1 MMKSENSSGEG
12 GDQQLRPAS
21 GGSRGEETIEVVKRN
36 WRAEIETAQT
46 YRDLAKWEQDEKRKG
61 VLLRMAEA
69 EERHAQR
76 WEQKLRDLGVEPPV
90 LEDTIGRRLN
100 RWWNK
105 IAGAN
110 IAIRR
115 MEAAEERHE
124 AEFREQADRAL
135 AGEQD
140 VQEFLRQS
148 ALEEKAH
155 ARALNAMA
163 GPPSPRTAL
172 DAILKRERW
181 HGRGGSWVADAI
193 YGANDGLGA
202 VFGIVSG
209 VAGATSNQQHFILIA
224 GLAGTLASTLSMG
237 AGAYLAAKSEA
248 EVYEAEI
255 SRERA
260 EVEENPEEEIEEMSL
275 FYQLQGF
282 TPEESQKM
290 AERLAQQ
297 PEQFVQAMAQ
307 SELGLSEH
315 RFPNQWTAAL
325 SAGISTA
332 IGAFIPIIPFFFS
345 GGVEAVIFSFG
356 ISLVAHFAVGALKS
370 LITIRSWWASGLEMT
385 WIGVIVA
392 VITYGLGLA
401 FGALG

>member
-1 MMKSENSSGEG
+1 MMKGESSSGDG
-12 GDQQLRPAS
+12 RDRQLRQAS
-21 GGSRGEETIEVVKRN
+21 RTKETIEVVKRN
-36 WRAEIETAQT
+36 WRAEIETAQM
-46 YRDLAKWEQDEKRKG
+46 YRDLAKRELDEKRKG
-61 VLLRMAEA
+61 ILLRMAEA

-76 WEQKLRDLGVEPPV
+76 WEKKLRDLGLEPPV

-140 VQEFLRQS
+140 VQDFLRQS

-209 VAGATSNQQHFILIA
+209 VAGATSNQQHYILIA

-282 TPEESQKM
+282 SPEESQKM

-345 GGVEAVIFSFG
+345 GGVEAVIISFG

-392 VITYGLGLA
+392 VVTYGLGLA

>member
-1 MMKSENSSGEG
+1 MRDKNPA
-12 GDQQLRPAS
+12 GDASDRQQ
-21 GGSRGEETIEVVKRN
+21 TIKVVMRN
-36 WRAEIETAQT
+36 WRAEVETAQT
-46 YRDLAKWEQDEKRKG
+46 YRDFAEREQDEKRKG

-76 WEQKLRDLGVEPPV
+76 WEKKLRDLGAEPPG
-90 LEDTIGRRLN
+90 LKDTFARQLN

-105 IAGAN
+105 IAGAE

-124 AEFREQADRAL
+124 AEFHDQAERAL

-140 VQEFLRQS
+140 VQEFLRRS
-148 ALEEKAH
+148 TIEEKAH
-155 ARALNAMA
+155 ARVLSAMA
-163 GPPSPRTAL
+163 PPPGPRTAL
-172 DAILKRERW
+172 DKILKRERW

-209 VAGATSNQQHFILIA
+209 VAGATSNQQHYILVA
-224 GLAGTLASTLSMG
+224 GLAGMLASTLSMG

-290 AERLAQQ
+290 AERLAEQ

-315 RFPNQWTAAL
+315 RFPNQWTAAF

-332 IGAFIPIIPFFFS
+332 VGAFIPIVPFFFS
-345 GGVEAVIFSFG
+345 GGLDAVLASFG
-356 ISLVAHFAVGALKS
+356 ISLAAHFAVGALKS

-385 WIGVIVA
+385 WIGIIVA
-392 VITYGLGLA
+392 VVTYGLGLA
-401 FGALG
+401 FGSLG

>member
-1 MMKSENSSGEG
+1 MKGENSSGDG
-12 GDQQLRPAS
+12 R
-21 GGSRGEETIEVVKRN
+21 EETIEVVKRN

-46 YRDLAKWEQDEKRKG
+46 YRDLAGQEPDEKRKG
-61 VLLRMAEA
+61 ILLRMAEA

-76 WEQKLRDLGVEPPV
+76 WEKKLRDLGVEPPV
-90 LEDTIGRRLN
+90 LKDTIGRRLN

-209 VAGATSNQQHFILIA
+209 VAGATSNQQHYILIA
-224 GLAGTLASTLSMG
+224 GLAGTIASTLSMG

-315 RFPNQWTAAL
+315 RFPNQWTAAF
-325 SAGISTA
+325 SAGTSTA

-345 GGVEAVIFSFG
+345 GGVEAVIISFG

-392 VITYGLGLA
+392 VVTYGLGLA

>member
-1 MMKSENSSGEG
+1 MMESESSSGDKRDE
-12 GDQQLRPAS
+12 QLPQAS
-21 GGSRGEETIEVVKRN
+21 RSQETIEVVKRN

-46 YRDLAKWEQDEKRKG
+46 YRDLAKRESDAKRKG
-61 VLLRMAEA
+61 VLLRMAQA

-76 WEQKLRDLGVEPPV
+76 WEKKLRDLGVEPPV

-209 VAGATSNQQHFILIA
+209 VAGATSNQQHFILVA

-345 GGVEAVIFSFG
+345 GGVEAVM
-356 ISLVAHFAVGALKS
+356 ISSASVWSRISQSAH
-370 LITIRSWWASGLEMT
+370 
-385 WIGVIVA
+385 
-392 VITYGLGLA
+392 
-401 FGALG
+401 

>member
-1 MMKSENSSGEG
+1 MMKSENSSRGER
-12 GDQQLRPAS
+12 DRQLPQASRP
-21 GGSRGEETIEVVKRN
+21 EETIEVVKRN

-46 YRDLAKWEQDEKRKG
+46 YRDLAQREEDEKRKG
-61 VLLRMAEA
+61 ILLRMAEA

-76 WEQKLRDLGVEPPV
+76 WEKKLRDLGVEPPV

-124 AEFREQADRAL
+124 AEFRDQADRAL
-135 AGEQD
+135 AGEKD

-209 VAGATSNQQHFILIA
+209 VAGATSNQQHYILIA

-237 AGAYLAAKSEA
+237 AGAYLAAKSEV

-325 SAGISTA
+325 SAGVSTA

-345 GGVEAVIFSFG
+345 GGVEAVIISFG

-392 VITYGLGLA
+392 VVTYGLGLA